1 MKPILL
7 TLIVVALVAGCGF
20 EEPSSVKPPAKALTE
35 GQAAE
40 AQETIDAPPVA
51 QTKEPPPRPR
61 RSVSTVSI
69 SIHEAAAQGNIEIVQ
84 QRLAVQPE
92 GYINN
97 RTPSDWTPLHFAYA
111 QGRAEM
117 IRFLLD
123 NGADYEA
130 KNKLGQSPADIPL
143 LKRNFKN
150 SQFALVELYTS
161 ESCSSCPPAER
172 LTSEI
177 RWMALAKRLN
187 IFCISFHVD
196 YFDGGSWSDG
206 FSDGR
211 FSARQRT
218 YEHKRFSGLYYTPQM
233 IVNGKHQTLGHNR
246 ANAFNAIDRSLKL
259 SAKVAVSVRQ
269 VKKEDGSIAV
279 NACTLG
285 EFENAALCVALVEN
299 GINRRI
305 TGGENKGRIL
315 SMDNVV
321 LDFKCIE
328 LAGPI
333 GHEFSFDLKKAT
345 GKKQRNLGAVA
356 FVQRTD
362 NMEVLGAQ
370 ATRIQLQP
378 GEKEIPNL
386 APIPSKPLMNSDV
399 SSDS

>member
-7 TLIVVALVAGCGF
+7 TLIVVVLVAGCGV
-20 EEPSSVKPPAKALTE
+20 EEPSSVKPLAEALSE
-35 GQAAE
+35 GQVAQVPE
-40 AQETIDAPPVA
+40 AIDAPPVA
-51 QTKEPPPRPR
+51 QAKEPLPRSR
-61 RSVSTVSI
+61 RPIPTVSI
-69 SIHEAAAQGNIEIVQ
+69 SIHEAAAQGNIEIVRQ
-84 QRLAVQPE
+84 HLAVEAE
-92 GYINN
+92 GYINT

-130 KNKLGQSPADIPL
+130 KNKLGQAPADIPL
-143 LKRNFKN
+143 LKRNSKN

-177 RWMALAKRLN
+177 RRMALAKRLN

-218 YEHKRFSGLYYTPQM
+218 YEHKRFSGLYYTPQI
-233 IVNGKHQTLGHNR
+233 IVNGKHQMLGHNR
-246 ANAFNAIDRSLKL
+246 ADAFNAIDHSLKL
-259 SAKVAVSVRQ
+259 SANVAVSVRQ

-285 EFENAALCVALVEN
+285 KFENAALCVALVEN

-305 TGGENKGRIL
+305 TGGENKGRVL

-328 LAGPI
+328 LAGLT
-333 GHEFSFDLKKAT
+333 GYEFSFDLKKAT

-362 NMEVLGAQ
+362 NMDVLGAQ
-370 ATRIQLQP
+370 ATRIHWQTTEEENPESDTQP
-378 GEKEIPNL
+378 ERI
-386 APIPSKPLMNSDV
+386 AD
-399 SSDS
+399 DT

>member
-1 MKPILL
+1 MHSL
-7 TLIVVALVAGCGF
+7 TLVHPQIGF
-20 EEPSSVKPPAKALTE
+20 
-35 GQAAE
+35 GQ
-40 AQETIDAPPVA
+40 
-51 QTKEPPPRPR
+51 
-61 RSVSTVSI
+61 SI
-69 SIHEAAAQGNIEIVQ
+69 IVQ

-130 KNKLGQSPADIPL
+130 KNKLGQAPADIPL
-143 LKRNFKN
+143 LKRNSKN

-177 RWMALAKRLN
+177 RRMALAKRLN

-218 YEHKRFSGLYYTPQM
+218 YEHKRFSGLYYTPQL

-246 ANAFNAIDRSLKL
+246 ANAFNAINHSLKL
-259 SAKVAVSVRQ
+259 SANVAVSVRQ
-269 VKKEDGSIAV
+269 VKNEDGSIAV

-285 EFENAALCVALVEN
+285 KFENAALCVALVEN
-299 GINRRI
+299 SINRRI
-305 TGGENKGRIL
+305 TGGENKGRVL
-315 SMDNVV
+315 NMDNVV

-328 LAGPI
+328 LAGLT

-345 GKKQRNLGAVA
+345 GKKHRNLGAVA

-362 NMEVLGAQ
+362 NMDVLGAQ
-370 ATRIQLQP
+370 ATRIHWQTT
-378 GEKEIPNL
+378 EKENPEPDI
-386 APIPSKPLMNSDV
+386 KPE
-399 SSDS
+399 

>member
-1 MKPILL
+1 MKHIN
-7 TLIVVALVAGCGF
+7 TTVVAVLLVAGCGVA
-20 EEPSSVKPPAKALTE
+20 EPSSVKPPAKALTE

-130 KNKLGQSPADIPL
+130 KNKLGQAPADIPL

-177 RWMALAKRLN
+177 RRLALAKRLN

-246 ANAFNAIDRSLKL
+246 ANAFNAIERSLKL
-259 SAKVAVSVRQ
+259 SAKVVVSVRQ

-305 TGGENKGRIL
+305 TGGENKGRVL

-328 LAGPI
+328 LAGLT

-362 NMEVLGAQ
+362 NMDVLGAQ
-370 ATRIQLQP
+370 ATRIHWQTREEENP
-378 GEKEIPNL
+378 EPDT
-386 APIPSKPLMNSDV
+386 KPERIAD
-399 SSDS
+399 DT

>member
-7 TLIVVALVAGCGF
+7 TLIVVVLVAGCGV
-20 EEPSSVKPPAKALTE
+20 EEPSSVKPLAEALSE
-35 GQAAE
+35 GQVAQVPE
-40 AQETIDAPPVA
+40 AIDAPHLA
-51 QTKEPPPRPR
+51 QAKEPLPRSR
-61 RSVSTVSI
+61 RPIPTVSI
-69 SIHEAAAQGNIEIVQ
+69 SIHEAAAQGNIEIVRQ
-84 QRLAVQPE
+84 HLAVEAE
-92 GYINN
+92 GYINT

-130 KNKLGQSPADIPL
+130 KNKLGQAPADIPL
-143 LKRNFKN
+143 LKRNSKN

-177 RWMALAKRLN
+177 RRMALAKRLN

-211 FSARQRT
+211 FSARQRI
-218 YEHKRFSGLYYTPQM
+218 YEHKRFSGLYYTPQI
-233 IVNGKHQTLGHNR
+233 IVNGKHQMLGHNR
-246 ANAFNAIDRSLKL
+246 ADAFNAINHSLKL
-259 SAKVAVSVRQ
+259 SANVAVSVRQ

-285 EFENAALCVALVEN
+285 KFENAALCVALVEN

-305 TGGENKGRIL
+305 TGGENKGRVL

-328 LAGPI
+328 LVGLT

-345 GKKQRNLGAVA
+345 GKKQRNLGVVA

-362 NMEVLGAQ
+362 NMDVRGAQ
-370 ATRIQLQP
+370 ATRIHWQTSEEENP
-378 GEKEIPNL
+378 EPDT
-386 APIPSKPLMNSDV
+386 KPEQITNDT
-399 SSDS
+399 

>member
-1 MKPILL
+1 MKHIN
-7 TLIVVALVAGCGF
+7 TTFVAVLLVAGCGV
-20 EEPSSVKPPAKALTE
+20 EEPSSVKPLAKALSD
-35 GQAAE
+35 GQVAQVPE
-40 AQETIDAPPVA
+40 AIDAPPVA
-51 QTKEPPPRPR
+51 QAEEPPPRPR
-61 RSVSTVSI
+61 RSIPTVSI
-69 SIHEAAAQGNIEIVQ
+69 SIHEAAAQGNIEIVRQ
-84 QRLAVQPE
+84 HLAVQSE
-92 GYINN
+92 GYINT
-97 RTPSDWTPLHFAYA
+97 RTPSDWTPLHFAYE

-130 KNKLGQSPADIPL
+130 KNKLGQAPVDIPL
-143 LKRNFKN
+143 LKRNSKN

-177 RWMALAKRLN
+177 RRMALAKRLN

-233 IVNGKHQTLGHNR
+233 IVNGKHQMLGHNR
-246 ANAFNAIDRSLKL
+246 ANAFNAINHSLKL
-259 SAKVAVSVRQ
+259 SANVAVSVRQ

-285 EFENAALCVALVEN
+285 KFENAALCVALVEN

-305 TGGENKGRIL
+305 TGGENKGRVL

-328 LAGPI
+328 LVGLT

-345 GKKQRNLGAVA
+345 EKKQRNLGAVA

-362 NMEVLGAQ
+362 NMDVLGAQ
-370 ATRIQLQP
+370 ATRIHWQTTEEENP
-378 GEKEIPNL
+378 EPDT
-386 APIPSKPLMNSDV
+386 KPEQITD
-399 SSDS
+399 DT

>member
-1 MKPILL
+1 MKPP
-7 TLIVVALVAGCGF
+7 V
-20 EEPSSVKPPAKALTE
+20 KALSE
-35 GQAAE
+35 GQVAE
-40 AQETIDAPPVA
+40 VPEAIDAPPVA
-51 QTKEPPPRPR
+51 QAKEPPPRPR
-61 RSVSTVSI
+61 RPVPTVSI
-69 SIHEAAAQGNIEIVQ
+69 SIHEAAAQGNIEIVRQ
-84 QRLAVQPE
+84 HLAVQPE

-130 KNKLGQSPADIPL
+130 KNKLGQAPADIPL
-143 LKRNFKN
+143 LKRNSKN

-177 RWMALAKRLN
+177 RRMALAKRLN

-246 ANAFNAIDRSLKL
+246 ANAFNAIDHSLKL

-285 EFENAALCVALVEN
+285 KFENAALCVALVEN

-305 TGGENKGRIL
+305 TGGENKGRVL

-328 LAGPI
+328 LAGLT
-333 GHEFSFDLKKAT
+333 GHEFSFELKKAT

-362 NMEVLGAQ
+362 NMDVLGAQ
-370 ATRIQLQP
+370 ATRIHWQTTEEENPEPGTQP
-378 GEKEIPNL
+378 ERI
-386 APIPSKPLMNSDV
+386 AD
-399 SSDS
+399 DT

>member
-7 TLIVVALVAGCGF
+7 TLIVVVLVAGCGV
-20 EEPSSVKPPAKALTE
+20 EEPSSVKPLAEALSE
-35 GQAAE
+35 GQVAQVPE
-40 AQETIDAPPVA
+40 AIDAPPVA
-51 QTKEPPPRPR
+51 QAKEPLPRSR
-61 RSVSTVSI
+61 RPIPTVSI
-69 SIHEAAAQGNIEIVQ
+69 SIHEAAAQGNIEIVRQ
-84 QRLAVQPE
+84 HLAVEAE
-92 GYINN
+92 GYINT
-97 RTPSDWTPLHFAYA
+97 RTPSDWTPLHFAYE

-130 KNKLGQSPADIPL
+130 KNKLGQAPADIPL
-143 LKRNFKN
+143 LKRNSKN

-177 RWMALAKRLN
+177 RRMALAKRLN

-218 YEHKRFSGLYYTPQM
+218 YEHKRFSGLYYTPQI
-233 IVNGKHQTLGHNR
+233 IVNGKHQMLGHNR
-246 ANAFNAIDRSLKL
+246 ADAFNAIDHSLKL
-259 SAKVAVSVRQ
+259 SANVAVSVRQ

-285 EFENAALCVALVEN
+285 KFENAALCVALVEN

-305 TGGENKGRIL
+305 TGGENKGRVL

-328 LAGPI
+328 LVGMT

-345 GKKQRNLGAVA
+345 GKKQRNLGVVA

-362 NMEVLGAQ
+362 NMDVLGAQ
-370 ATRIQLQP
+370 ATRIDWQTTEEENPEPDTQP
-378 GEKEIPNL
+378 ERI
-386 APIPSKPLMNSDV
+386 AD
-399 SSDS
+399 DT

>member
-1 MKPILL
+1 MKPL
-7 TLIVVALVAGCGF
+7 
-20 EEPSSVKPPAKALTE
+20 AKALSE
-35 GQAAE
+35 GQVAQVPE
-40 AQETIDAPPVA
+40 AIDAPPVVQA
-51 QTKEPPPRPR
+51 EEPPPRPR
-61 RSVSTVSI
+61 RSIPTVSI
-69 SIHEAAAQGNIEIVQ
+69 SIHEAAAQGNIEIVRQ
-84 QRLAVQPE
+84 HLAVQSE
-92 GYINN
+92 GYINT
-97 RTPSDWTPLHFAYA
+97 RTPSDWTPLHFAYE

-130 KNKLGQSPADIPL
+130 KNKLGQAPADIPL
-143 LKRNFKN
+143 LKRNSKN

-177 RWMALAKRLN
+177 RRMALAKRLN

-218 YEHKRFSGLYYTPQM
+218 YEHKRFSGLYYTPQI
-233 IVNGKHQTLGHNR
+233 IVNGKHQMLGHNR
-246 ANAFNAIDRSLKL
+246 ADAFSAIDHSLKL
-259 SAKVAVSVRQ
+259 SANVAVSVRQ

-285 EFENAALCVALVEN
+285 KFENAALCVALVEN
-299 GINRRI
+299 DINRRI
-305 TGGENKGRIL
+305 TGGENKGLVL

-328 LAGPI
+328 LAGLT
-333 GHEFSFDLKKAT
+333 GYEFSFDLKKAI
-345 GKKQRNLGAVA
+345 GKKQRNLGVVA

-362 NMEVLGAQ
+362 NMDVLGAQ
-370 ATRIQLQP
+370 ATRIHW
-378 GEKEIPNL
+378 
-386 APIPSKPLMNSDV
+386 
-399 SSDS
+399 